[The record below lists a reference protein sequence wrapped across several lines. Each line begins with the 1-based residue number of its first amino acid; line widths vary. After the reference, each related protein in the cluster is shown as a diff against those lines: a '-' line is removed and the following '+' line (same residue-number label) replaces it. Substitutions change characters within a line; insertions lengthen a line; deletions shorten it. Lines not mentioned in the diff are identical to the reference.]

1 MIRPAPGTQTVSAA
15 ALLRYE
21 GALPEA
27 GAWPGQ
33 EILQVWDAE
42 AIDALTETV
51 VTGLLVQG
59 RTAREIASDAIDRL
73 ARQAP
78 GLPALC
84 LALPFTLAAS
94 AIEEMLGAGPQARTA
109 ALDAWRVSSLIGADA
124 LVLRARGEGRDTIAA
139 LHALWQEG
147 DDVFGRSGR

>member
-51 VTGLLVQG
+51 VTRLLVEG
-59 RTAREIASDAIDRL
+59 KTASAVANELAARL
-73 ARQAP
+73 AAEQP
-78 GLPALC
+78 LLPALT
-84 LALPFTLAAS
+84 LSLPFSLAAA
-94 AIEEMLGAGPQARTA
+94 AIEEMLGGGPQARA
-109 ALDAWRVSSLIGADA
+109 AAADSWRIAALIGADA
-124 LVLRARGEGRDTIAA
+124 LVLGSREPGGDTLAG
-139 LHALWQEG
+139 LWAMWQAG
-147 DDVFGRSGR
+147 DEVVGTDR